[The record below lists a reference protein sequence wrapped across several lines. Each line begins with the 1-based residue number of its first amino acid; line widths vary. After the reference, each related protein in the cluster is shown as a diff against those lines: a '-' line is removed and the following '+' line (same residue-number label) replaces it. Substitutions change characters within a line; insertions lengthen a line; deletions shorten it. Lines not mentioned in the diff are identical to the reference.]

1 LRHLRQSAL
10 IARNSKRTLLYRK
23 FITSRVLAQVLAAP
37 LQQSTLSEQHMPH
50 QHTRS
55 AEMPVAMNSGAATMD
70 AITIFK
76 ITAASLLFIV
86 AAVAGM
92 LPLLVRR
99 GKLTPRR
106 QAAASTLTCAASGV
120 LIASGLCH
128 MLPESS
134 EELVSRL
141 LFIVI
146 YMMPLQIC
154 TAISPSFYAIRRL
167 SCDCKC
173 QPLCSSVQPT
183 RNIHCLHSDK
193 RVCLRT
199 HHVTLNAST
208 TGGSVGQ
215 RSAVWTSAG
224 RQWVHH
230 AAVC

>member
-1 LRHLRQSAL
+1 L
-10 IARNSKRTLLYRK
+10 IARNSKSRVLYRK
-23 FITSRVLAQVLAAP
+23 FITNSSFGKLPCCAAA
-37 LQQSTLSEQHMPH
+37 TEHLSGQHMPH

-55 AEMPVAMNSGAATMD
+55 AETPIAMSSGAATMD

-134 EELVSRL
+134 EELVSSSHMHHL
-141 LFIVI
+141 L
-146 YMMPLQIC
+146 LK
-154 TAISPSFYAIRRL
+154 ISTI
-167 SCDCKC
+167 
-173 QPLCSSVQPT
+173 
-183 RNIHCLHSDK
+183 NLH
-193 RVCLRT
+193 
-199 HHVTLNAST
+199 
-208 TGGSVGQ
+208 
-215 RSAVWTSAG
+215 
-224 RQWVHH
+224 
-230 AAVC
+230 